1 MDGFYYVISKLR
13 DYMQNDLGIKTF
25 TNGNIDK
32 VGNAKQSIY
41 PYAHIMVNNVSPAS
55 PSSSFNIS
63 IILMDIVDISK
74 MANDDI
80 FEGND
85 NELDVLNTVLV
96 YCMRLTENLRRGS
109 LWDDMLRID
118 SESVSCEPFVDRF
131 EDKVAGWVITF
142 DLNVPN
148 EMTICDGQEKC

>member
-1 MDGFYYVISKLR
+1 MNGFYYVISKLR
-13 DYMQNDLGIKTF
+13 DYMQDDLGIKTF

-41 PYAHIMVNNVSPAS
+41 PYAHIMVNNVTPSS
-55 PSSSFNIS
+55 PSSNFNIS
-63 IILMDIVDISK
+63 VILMDIVDISK
-74 MANDDI
+74 QENEDVFD
-80 FEGND
+80 GND

-109 LWDDMLRID
+109 LFDDMLRID